1 MEFKGGEWGQ
11 TALRRNVYF
20 ISEVYRKSKSPKI

>member
-11 TALRRNVYF
+11 TALRRNMYF
-20 ISEVYRKSKSPKI
+20 ISEVYRKSKSPTI